1 MTPPANSL
9 TPGASARA
17 PQPPAPSYPAAHL
30 KVFVE
35 ALERLGHDVAP
46 ALEALALDRRALAD
60 PDALVPC
67 SAMGVLIAHVGRER
81 PVSNLAF
88 LLASEV
94 PIGAYALLDYL
105 VLTSET
111 VADGHR
117 QLARY
122 FQLQRIPIDFEI
134 RDEEF
139 PARVLMASPG
149 NPFGIE
155 YSVCL
160 DVLHFRR
167 ETEGRIDFAGVS
179 LMHEPDD
186 AAALERALGC
196 PVRTRAA
203 WNGVAIPKASWRL
216 PLKRRDPILQGLL
229 ERQARE
235 ALARLSGGGGVADDA
250 RRVLAGRIAGGDT
263 GIEAVAKLL
272 GMSARTLQ
280 RRLRAESTVYH
291 DVLDGVRRSAA
302 EGYLTD
308 STLSVAEVGYL
319 LGFSEPAA
327 FHRAFRRWKGTTP
340 LEFRRARRQKTA
352 LTWSAG
358 CDPAAL
364 LKRR

>member
-1 MTPPANSL
+1 MTLPANSL
-9 TPGASARA
+9 TSGASVRA
-17 PQPPAPSYPAAHL
+17 PQSAPSESYPAAHL
-30 KVFVE
+30 KVFVD
-35 ALERLGHDVAP
+35 ALERLGHDVTP
-46 ALEALALDRRALAD
+46 ALDELALDRSGLTD

-67 SAMGVLIAHVGRER
+67 SAIGTLIAHVSRER
-81 PVSNLAF
+81 PVKNLPF
-88 LLASEV
+88 LLAAEV

-111 VADGHR
+111 VADGHH

-134 RDEEF
+134 CEEEF
-139 PARVLMASPG
+139 PARVRMSSPG

-196 PVRTRAA
+196 PVHTRAS

-216 PLKRRDPILQGLL
+216 PLKRRDPILRGLL
-229 ERQARE
+229 ERQASE
-235 ALARLSGGGGVADDA
+235 ALARISGDGGVADAA
-250 RRVLAGRIAGGDT
+250 RRVLAARIAGGDT
-263 GIEAVAKLL
+263 GVDTVAKRL

-280 RRLRAESTVYH
+280 RRLRAESTSYQR
-291 DVLDGVRRSAA
+291 VLDGVRRNAA
-302 EGYLTD
+302 EGYLSD

-327 FHRAFRRWKGTTP
+327 FHRAFRRWRGTTP
-340 LEFRRARRQKTA
+340 LEFRRAR
-352 LTWSAG
+352 
-358 CDPAAL
+358 P
-364 LKRR
+364 